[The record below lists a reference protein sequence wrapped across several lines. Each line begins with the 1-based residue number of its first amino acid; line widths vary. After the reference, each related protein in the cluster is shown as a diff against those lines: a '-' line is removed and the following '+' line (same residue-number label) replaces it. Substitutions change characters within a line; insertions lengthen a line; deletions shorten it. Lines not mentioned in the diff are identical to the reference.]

1 MGNSSVPVEAR
12 LWLIQN
18 SLVSETEKKFVCGR
32 AVPLCLCC
40 QAWDARP
47 ILFRFHFKF
56 NWKAN
61 RFWHGPSPC
70 ILYRALLDPHK
81 ALHFQLRLNEN
92 STRLGLGLLQIE
104 KCEGILSET
113 CYLLSSCTQALH
125 HPSSS
130 SLGWGLRLGQ
140 IRLNTRHSSS
150 PKSHWFSIQFLRKS
164 KWNDLGQP
172 RPESGWFQSN
182 LNWER
187 KEFCLRQTT
196 SPVVDLLLE
205 FELKFQ
211 GNLLGTADAR
221 IWLMFK
227 YI

>member
-130 SLGWGLRLGQ
+130 SLGWGLRLGK
-140 IRLNTRHSSS
+140 ISTRHSSS

-187 KEFCLRQTT
+187 KEFCLRQPT
-196 SPVVDLLLE
+196 SPMVDFYLSSNWNSKEICLGQLMPE
-205 FELKFQ
+205 FGWCLIKF
-211 GNLLGTADAR
+211 
-221 IWLMFK
+221 
-227 YI
+227 

>member
-1 MGNSSVPVEAR
+1 MKTQPDSDLGCFR
-12 LWLIQN
+12 LRN
-18 SLVSETEKKFVCGR
+18 AKE
-32 AVPLCLCC
+32 
-40 QAWDARP
+40 
-47 ILFRFHFKF
+47 
-56 NWKAN
+56 
-61 RFWHGPSPC
+61 
-70 ILYRALLDPHK
+70 
-81 ALHFQLRLNEN
+81 
-92 STRLGLGLLQIE
+92 
-104 KCEGILSET
+104 LSET

-125 HPSSS
+125 DPSSS

-196 SPVVDLLLE
+196 SPVVDFYLSSNWNSKEICLGQLMPE
-205 FELKFQ
+205 FGRCLIQFELRMK
-211 GNLLGTADAR
+211 GNWYEVPQAQ
-221 IWLMFK
+221 IWLMFE
-227 YI
+227 